1 MWHHSNK
8 GNKSIKFTDDS
19 IKCCVCFIEFQSHM
33 NNLISL
39 THDNDSLHIR
49 EYYSIAINSLSQIIK
64 HNNGKIVKSLGDR
77 LLCYFLNFS
86 DIDNEKAFEEVIEC
100 GFEILKK
107 REEINTEL
115 RKNNIPSLLVIESY
129 KIAID
134 WGVVDLAL
142 AGDNYQL
149 DIFGSTV
156 NICSKINSSPSLA
169 HKNEIIIGNN
179 FYQILKSFSNIMDKY
194 DFINNGEFKITE
206 NIGYS
211 TYNIKRRINQ
221 VKKNNNITLL
231 QRQKNDQ
238 DNDINNTYSM
248 ITEKKQLNSFITDFT
263 ENKKIKR
270 KGNFFFYKKD
280 NEKNKKRVIIV
291 DDDEDILFTYR
302 SFLKDYDYN
311 IACFIDPY
319 DSLNYIR
326 EIRDFD
332 NLLIVLDIRM
342 KNLNGLQ
349 LHQQIKSIDPTI
361 KIIFRTALDIL
372 DELLSIFPGI
382 SKEQILKKPID
393 KNLFAHTIKNMLK

>member
-39 THDNDSLHIR
+39 TDDNDSSQHLK
-49 EYYSIAINSLSQIIK
+49 EYYSIVINSLSQIIK
-64 HNNGKIVKSLGDR
+64 YNNGKIVKSLGDR
-77 LLCYFLNFS
+77 LLCYFMNFS
-86 DIDNEKAFEEVIEC
+86 DIDNEKAFEQVIEC
-100 GFEILKK
+100 GFEILEK

-115 RKNNIPSLLVIESY
+115 SKNNIPKSLVVESY

-142 AGDNYQL
+142 SGDNYQT

-156 NICSKINSSPSLA
+156 NICSKINSSLSLA

-179 FYQILKSFSNIMDKY
+179 FYKILKSFSTIMDKY

-211 TYNIKRRINQ
+211 TYNIKRRNEE
-221 VKKNNNITLL
+221 KKNTQFSSSDDNTNISYFKML
-231 QRQKNDQ
+231 
-238 DNDINNTYSM
+238 
-248 ITEKKQLNSFITDFT
+248 KKQSNSMVESII
-263 ENKKIKR
+263 ESKNKKR
-270 KGNFFFYKKD
+270 KGNFFFHKKD
-280 NEKNKKRVIIV
+280 NENKRRVIIV
-291 DDDEDILFTYR
+291 DDEDDVLFTYKIY
-302 SFLKDYDYN
+302 LKEYDYHITCFSDPS
-311 IACFIDPY
+311 IA
-319 DSLNYIR
+319 LNYIR
-326 EIRDFD
+326 EISDFD
-332 NLLIVLDIRM
+332 NLVIILDIRM

-349 LHQQIKSIDPTI
+349 LHHQIKVIDPTI
-361 KIIFRTALDIL
+361 KILFVTALDIL

-382 SKEQILKKPID
+382 SKEQILRKPID
-393 KNLFAHTIKNMLK
+393 KNLFSNTIKNMLK